1 MKEINDKKKVLVVD
15 DDDKNL
21 KFLGSL
27 LEFYNYDHEEARNG
41 VEALEK
47 TETYK
52 PDLILLDIMMPEMD
66 GYEACRRLKNKP
78 ETRNIPVVIITA
90 LSDKKSRIEG
100 LNAGANDFLTKP
112 VDKTELALRVKNLLR
127 VKEFEDFLQKHNEI
141 LDTEVRKK
149 TAQLQESYIDTILRL
164 TKAAE
169 YKDEETAGHIK
180 RSGYYAALLAEKLGW
195 PKDRVETIFYAAPM
209 HDIGK
214 VGIPSDILL
223 KRRSLNPEEFMLM
236 KTHTTIGKNILTDSI
251 SPITKMAERI
261 AECHHERWDGK
272 GYPNGLK
279 GEDIPYEAR
288 MYNICDQYDALR
300 SVRPYK
306 PDFDHDKTYKIL
318 TEGDGRTTPSH
329 FDPKVLEVF
338 KELSDEF
345 NRIYETHK
353 G

>member
-223 KRRSLNPEEFMLM
+223 KRGSLNPEEFMLM